1 MCRNVQRHSLGRPKI
16 YPNFPAAPQTK
27 NGNHFFL
34 PTSQK
39 INTFRIPNKFA
50 DLDLNCC
57 LKKCFHWIYWRPI
70 PLKSNLCII
79 QIRLSDKAFILS
91 PTKIH
96 QKVCQ
101 SVSHPHILKSQQ
113 DSWWSVRAAIGSSL
127 LSCTYVCLC
136 LSLMSVF
143 YSLDLPVCFWLQ
155 NTIVEEALPVR
166 PSVCPS
172 IRASIGQS
180 GVSLK
185 NANSSQFK

>member
-1 MCRNVQRHSLGRPKI
+1 MTLFFWKFILAKQTALYNFFFWPKCVEMSKDTASVGFH
-16 YPNFPAAPQTK
+16 PNLSK
-27 NGNHFFL
+27 NRYFY
-34 PTSQK
+34 
-39 INTFRIPNKFA
+39 RIPNKFA

-101 SVSHPHILKSQQ
+101 SVSRPHILKSQQ

-127 LSCTYVCLC
+127 FSCTYVCLC

-143 YSLDLPVCFWLQ
+143 YSLGLPICFRLQ

-166 PSVCPS
+166 LSVRPSV
-172 IRASIGQS
+172 RASIGQS
-180 GVSLK
+180 GVCE
-185 NANSSQFK
+185 FK